1 MPRRGTPWLSHPK
14 KSTPFLGFPHAWI
27 ASNIYMYVSHADTD
41 TILDLFRREKRGASF
56 AAFDLVILAYP
67 IIAHICSRFVAK

>member
-1 MPRRGTPWLSHPK
+1 MAKSSK

-27 ASNIYMYVSHADTD
+27 ASNIYMLDTD

-67 IIAHICSRFVAK
+67 IIAHICSGFVAK